1 MTVKMILGM
10 RPMNKSMYVT
20 HVEGTRLLQGKD
32 PVACEFELLGK
43 WKPKT
48 AERWLRENYMDPSIT
63 IVTAEPVWRKYTID
77 SADFLRNAK
86 EITTD
91 EVND

>member
-63 IVTAEPVWRKYTID
+63 IVTAEPIWRKYTID

>member
-1 MTVKMILGM
+1 MDASKILGM
-10 RPMNKSMYVT
+10 RVMTKSMYVT

-32 PVACEFELLGK
+32 PVGCEFELLGK

-48 AERWLRENYMDPSIT
+48 AERWLRDNCMDPSIT
-63 IVTAEPVWRKYTID
+63 IIKAVPVWRKYAID

-86 EITTD
+86 ETTD
-91 EVND
+91 ELNN

>member
-1 MTVKMILGM
+1 MDASKILGM
-10 RPMNKSMYVT
+10 RVMTKSMYVT

-32 PVACEFELLGK
+32 PVGCDFELLGK

-48 AERWLRENYMDPSIT
+48 AERWLRDNYMDPSIT
-63 IVTAEPVWRKYTID
+63 IIKADPVWRKYAID

-91 EVND
+91 AVND

>member
-1 MTVKMILGM
+1 MAVTTILGM
-10 RPMNKSMYVT
+10 RPIHKSMYMT
-20 HVEGTRLLQGKD
+20 HVEGTRLEHGNQ
-32 PVACEFELLGK
+32 PVACSFEMLGK

-63 IVTAEPVWRKYTID
+63 IVTAEPIWRKYTID

>member
-63 IVTAEPVWRKYTID
+63 IVTAEPIWRKYTID

-91 EVND
+91 EVNE

>member
-91 EVND
+91 EVNE

>member
-1 MTVKMILGM
+1 MTVETILGM
-10 RPMNKSMYVT
+10 RTMNKSMYIT

-48 AERWLRENYMDPSIT
+48 AERWLRENFMDPSIT
-63 IVTAEPVWRKYTID
+63 IVAAKPVWRRFTID

-86 EITTD
+86 EITD
-91 EVND
+91 VSDNN